1 MIGWKIRI
9 FVLFCLICFP
19 SESTVQALGKRWS
32 YSELCTNLPL
42 KALQAKVLR
51 SPSLLTK
58 LQEVVHWVLEI
69 ILCLRPAEWPAWWV
83 AARLWLLS
91 VAFGSTLHGVTC
103 TALEARV
110 RLGSEMAQGAG
121 WAVRGAVPC
130 APVISIIYCYFWDV
144 CLYPSDSQFGRFYQ
158 SSFLVI
164 IFGLS
169 WQKARRNWGFSFSCE
184 VKNTTNQSDTVLKL
198 QCFAVVKC

>member
-1 MIGWKIRI
+1 MVGALCFSAGRYSRAISVARLSSKLWLDERFG
-9 FVLFCLICFP
+9 FFFLFCLICFP

-110 RLGSEMAQGAG
+110 RLGSETAQGAG

-130 APVISIIYCYFWDV
+130 GSSNINYLLLFLGCLPVSQWQSV
-144 CLYPSDSQFGRFYQ
+144 REVLPKQLPSHYLWFVMTKG
-158 SSFLVI
+158 
-164 IFGLS
+164 
-169 WQKARRNWGFSFSCE
+169 A
-184 VKNTTNQSDTVLKL
+184 
-198 QCFAVVKC
+198 